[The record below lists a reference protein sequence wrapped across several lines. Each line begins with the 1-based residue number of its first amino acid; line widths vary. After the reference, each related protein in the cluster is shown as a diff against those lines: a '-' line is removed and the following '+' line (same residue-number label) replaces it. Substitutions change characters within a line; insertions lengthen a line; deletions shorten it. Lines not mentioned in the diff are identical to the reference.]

1 MKYIIL
7 ITFLLL
13 GCGSNTTTNTST
25 PLTNDDNG
33 SSNSPIIDNNESNN
47 SPIADTNTS
56 HNPRETIR
64 ADIVKVEVTGTT
76 GNYMFL
82 ISVKSNDTGC
92 EQYANWWEVLDVNKE
107 LIYRRILGHP
117 HVNEQPIVRYGE
129 NYIDIQSDDVLY
141 IRAHM
146 NNKGYVGDVFKG
158 SVDSGFS
165 VVSTVP
171 TFDAAIEL
179 EDPQPPE
186 C

>member
-47 SPIADTNTS
+47 SPITDTNTS

-64 ADIVKVEVTGTT
+64 ADVVEVTVG
-76 GNYMFL
+76 GNEGSYTFSV
-82 ISVKSNDTGC
+82 SVKSSDTGC
-92 EQYANWWEVLDVNKE
+92 EQYADWWEVLRDDGTLV
-107 LIYRRILGHP
+107 YRRVLGHP
-117 HVNEQPIVRYGE
+117 HVAEEPFTRNGVS
-129 NYIDIQSDDVLY
+129 IDIQKDTIIY

-158 SVDSGFS
+158 SVESGFS